1 MDNNNKIKDYY
12 KAIEENIAQQLM
24 EEFENDQTIDSD
36 IEKAIAN

>member
-1 MDNNNKIKDYY
+1 MDNDNKIKDYY
-12 KAIEENIAQQLM
+12 KAIEENIGRQLM